1 MARLTARGQTMTFLA
16 DLLTGRTQQKVF
28 DKTGLTG
35 TYDFRLEFV
44 GSGNFAPMQM
54 QNVMMP
60 SRPGMQSPPVVPL
73 PDDPASDAGGP
84 TLFKALQD
92 QLGLKLEA
100 AKVPQDVLVIDKAEK
115 VPIEN

>member
-1 MARLTARGQTMTFLA
+1 
-16 DLLTGRTQQKVF
+16 
-28 DKTGLTG
+28 
-35 TYDFRLEFV
+35 
-44 GSGNFAPMQM
+44 MQA
-54 QNVMMP
+54 
-60 SRPGMQSPPVVPL
+60 PPVVPL

-100 AKVPQDVLVIDKAEK
+100 AKAPQDVLVIDKAEK

>member
-1 MARLTARGQTMTFLA
+1 
-16 DLLTGRTQQKVF
+16 
-28 DKTGLTG
+28 
-35 TYDFRLEFV
+35 
-44 GSGNFAPMQM
+44 
-54 QNVMMP
+54 
-60 SRPGMQSPPVVPL
+60 L

-100 AKVPQDVLVIDKAEK
+100 AKAPQDVLVIDKAEK